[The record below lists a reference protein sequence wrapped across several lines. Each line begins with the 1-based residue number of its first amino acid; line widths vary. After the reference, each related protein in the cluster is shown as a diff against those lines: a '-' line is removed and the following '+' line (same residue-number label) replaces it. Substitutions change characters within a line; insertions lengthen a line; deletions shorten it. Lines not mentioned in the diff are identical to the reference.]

1 MSTISRQDERQYRL
15 SLLRSFALFLF
26 VVLWIQ
32 FFNKSVINHATA
44 LSDARKQQMTKE
56 EIVPKRGTIYA
67 QSNDGLF
74 PVATTSEKYT
84 ITVVPKNTKDK
95 TAAAKLLAQN
105 LGKDEK
111 EIFDA
116 INNDKLYISP
126 LAKRIEKEPAQ
137 KIIDAKI
144 PGIVVIPEYVRYY
157 LEGSLAAHALGFV
170 NYENTGSYG
179 VEGYYDEQLKGYAGS
194 IIAEKDRKGRFI
206 SIGSKTNAQDG
217 DSLVLSIDHN
227 VQFIAESKLKGAI
240 DKYGATGGQILIV
253 DVKTGDIL
261 AMASLPSF
269 DPNKFNEV
277 KQEDQS
283 IFLNQTIGSVYEP
296 GSIMKPVV
304 IAAGIDAGKIKAED
318 EDVYSNMVV
327 VSGYEI
333 HTAQDKAFGKETITQ
348 ILENS
353 DNVAMVALGSK
364 IGNETLFEYFKNF
377 GFGANYG
384 IDSSGETTG
393 KLLPLK
399 QWRDIHRATMSFGQG
414 ISVTPLQILM
424 AYQAIGNDG
433 TLVQPRLVKGLIR
446 SDGTKK
452 DIEPKILRSVVKPET
467 AEQVR
472 RMLISV
478 VERGHG
484 KKAKI
489 AGYTIGG
496 KTGTAQIP
504 KKEGGGYEENA
515 HIGSFVGL
523 VPGDKPQFAML
534 VKLDRPTNV
543 EFAESSAAPTFG
555 EVASYL
561 LQYYHI
567 PKEIE

>member
-1 MSTISRQDERQYRL
+1 MVNKSHFDERQYRL
-15 SLLRSFALFLF
+15 ALLRSFALVLF
-26 VVLWIQ
+26 IILWIQ
-32 FFNKSVINHATA
+32 FFERSVINHTNA
-44 LSDARKQQMTKE
+44 LADAKRQQITKE

-74 PVATTSEKYT
+74 PIATTGEKYT

-95 TAAAKLLAQN
+95 QAASKMLAQN

-116 INNDKLYISP
+116 INNEKLYIPP
-126 LAKRIEKEPAQ
+126 LAKRVEKGPAQ
-137 KIIDAKI
+137 KIIDGKI
-144 PGIVVIPEYVRYY
+144 AGVVVIPEYVRYY
-157 LEGSLAAHALGFV
+157 LEGTLGAHALGFV
-170 NYENTGSYG
+170 NYENKGNYG
-179 VEGYYDEQLKGYAGS
+179 LEGYYDEQLKGYAGS
-194 IIAEKDRKGRFI
+194 VIAERDRKGRYI
-206 SIGSKTNAQDG
+206 SIGSKTDAQDG
-217 DSLVLSIDHN
+217 DSLILTIDHN
-227 VQFIAESKLKGAI
+227 IQYNAESKLKDAI
-240 DKYGATGGQILIV
+240 EKYGAQSGQIIII

-261 AMASLPSF
+261 AMATLPSF

-277 KQEDQS
+277 KPEDQS
-283 IFLNQTIGSVYEP
+283 IFLNPVISSVYEP
-296 GSIMKPVV
+296 GSIMKPIV
-304 IAAGIDAGKIKAED
+304 IASGLDAGKIKPED
-318 EDVYSNMVV
+318 EETFGNMVV
-327 VSGYEI
+327 VQGYEI
-333 HTAQDKAFGKETITQ
+333 HTAQDKAFGKENITQ

-353 DNVAMVALGSK
+353 DNVAMVWVAGK

-377 GFGANYG
+377 GFGANFG

-399 QWRDIHRATMSFGQG
+399 QWRDIHRATMAFGQG
-414 ISVTPLQILM
+414 ISATPLQILM

-433 TLVQPRLVKGLIR
+433 ILVQPRLVKSIVR

-452 DIEPKILRSVVKPET
+452 DIEPKTLRSVIKPEI

-484 KKAKI
+484 KKAKVT
-489 AGYTIGG
+489 GYIIGG

-515 HIGSFVGL
+515 HVGSFVGL
-523 VPGDKPQFAML
+523 IPGDKPQFAML

-555 EVASYL
+555 EVASFL